1 MQGENNVSLPSGV
14 PVKQNFS
21 FAANT
26 TYGCGG
32 VAKAVLCPR
41 SEREGAITF
50 SVLAKSGAAFCVL
63 GCGSNVLARDGFYDG
78 YVLSTSRIRSLTVRS
93 ISDGDAVLN
102 VSCGVKVAEV
112 LAFCLKEGYS
122 CLEFLAG
129 IPASMGGV
137 LYMNAGAGG
146 RSIAENVLSVRLSDG
161 ENIRTLTREEC
172 NFTYKHSTMRDI
184 NCLILG
190 AELAVKRTSVKNVAA
205 NIKKRLSERG
215 VLPRGKSCGCVFKNY
230 CGVSAGRLIEDA
242 GLKGARIGGAVVS
255 GKHANFIINEGATS
269 SDVYALIQLVKREV
283 YNKFGITLREEVC
296 YIGDFE

>member
-1 MQGENNVSLPSGV
+1 MA
-14 PVKQNFS
+14 FS
-21 FAANT
+21 R
-26 TYGCGG
+26 
-32 VAKAVLCPR
+32 L
-41 SEREGAITF
+41 
-50 SVLAKSGAAFCVL
+50 LKSGKRFCVL
-63 GCGSNVLARDGFYDG
+63 GGGSNVLAQDGFYDG
-78 YVLSTSRIRSLTVRS
+78 YVLSTSRIKSLSARVS
-93 ISDGDAVLN
+93 GEDVALN

-122 CLEFLAG
+122 GLEFLAG

-146 RSIAENVLSVRLSDG
+146 EYIESRVLSVRLSDG
-161 ENIRTLTREEC
+161 EKVRVLSREEC

-190 AELAVKRTSVKNVAA
+190 AELALKHASDKIVAA

-215 VLPRGKSCGCVFKNY
+215 VLPRGKSCGCVFENY

-242 GLKGARIGGAVVS
+242 GLKGAHMGSAFIS
-255 GKHANFIINEGATS
+255 EKHANFIINEGKAS
-269 SDVYALIQLVKREV
+269 SDVYALIQQAKREV

>member
-1 MQGENNVSLPSGV
+1 MQGENNGSLPSGV
-14 PVKQNFS
+14 PVRYNFS
-21 FAANT
+21 FAANM

-32 VAKAVLCPR
+32 IAKAALYLR
-41 SEREGAITF
+41 SEKEGALAF
-50 SVLAKSGAAFCVL
+50 SRLLKSGKRFCVL
-63 GCGSNVLARDGFYDG
+63 GGGSNVLAQDGFYDG
-78 YVLSTSRIRSLTVRS
+78 YVLSTSRIKSLSACVS
-93 ISDGDAVLN
+93 GEDVALN

-122 CLEFLAG
+122 GLEFLAG

-146 RSIAENVLSVRLSDG
+146 EYIESRVLSVRLSDG
-161 ENIRTLTREEC
+161 EKVRVLSREEC

-190 AELAVKRTSVKNVAA
+190 AELALKHTSAKIVAA

-215 VLPRGKSCGCVFKNY
+215 ALPRGKSCGCVFENY

-242 GLKGARIGGAVVS
+242 GLKGAHMGSAFIS
-255 GKHANFIINEGATS
+255 EKHANFIINEGKAS
-269 SDVYALIQLVKREV
+269 SDVYALIQQAKREV

>member
-1 MQGENNVSLPSGV
+1 ML
-14 PVKQNFS
+14 
-21 FAANT
+21 
-26 TYGCGG
+26 GG
-32 VAKAVLCPR
+32 
-41 SEREGAITF
+41 
-50 SVLAKSGAAFCVL
+50 
-63 GCGSNVLARDGFYDG
+63 GSNVLAQDGFYDG
-78 YVLSTSRIRSLTVRS
+78 YVLSTSRIKSLSVRVS
-93 ISDGDAVLN
+93 GEDVALN

-112 LAFCLKEGYS
+112 LAFCIKEGYS
-122 CLEFLAG
+122 GLEFLAG

-146 RSIAENVLSVRLSDG
+146 EYIESRVLSVRLSDG
-161 ENIRTLTREEC
+161 EKVRVLSREEC

-190 AELAVKRTSVKNVAA
+190 AELALKRTSAKNVAA

-215 VLPRGKSCGCVFKNY
+215 ALPRGKSCGCVFENY

-242 GLKGARIGGAVVS
+242 GLKGAQKGGAFIS
-255 GKHANFIINEGATS
+255 EKHANFIINEGKAS
-269 SDVYALIQLVKREV
+269 SDVYALIQQAKREV

>member
-1 MQGENNVSLPSGV
+1 MQGENNGSLPSGV
-14 PVKQNFS
+14 PVRYNFS

-32 VAKAVLCPR
+32 IAKAALCPR
-41 SEREGAITF
+41 SEKEGALAF
-50 SVLAKSGAAFCVL
+50 SRLLKSGKRFCVL
-63 GCGSNVLARDGFYDG
+63 GGGSNVLAQDGFYDG
-78 YVLSTSRIRSLTVRS
+78 YVLSTSHIKSLSVRVS
-93 ISDGDAVLN
+93 GEDFALN

-122 CLEFLAG
+122 GLEFLAG

-146 RSIAENVLSVRLSDG
+146 EYIESRVLSVRLSDG
-161 ENIRTLTREEC
+161 DKVRVLSRKEC

-190 AELAVKRTSVKNVAA
+190 AELALKHTSAKNVAA

-215 VLPRGKSCGCVFKNY
+215 VLPRGKSCGCVFENY

-242 GLKGARIGGAVVS
+242 GLKGAHMGSAFIS
-255 GKHANFIINEGATS
+255 EKHANFIINEGKAS
-269 SDVYALIQLVKREV
+269 SDVYALIQQAKREV